1 MGASASR
8 NWLVGVSALEP
19 EPEEPLGLG
28 QLPTELLETVLSHV
42 PPHVLL
48 GRCRRVCRRW
58 RDLVDCQALWLSILA
73 RKHAALWPIVSTCLP
88 AADDPRPCVLGRF
101 CERRPIG
108 RNLLRNPRGLGGE
121 PRKGVLMGAGARGR
135 MRGALGLRGGYH
147 KKQVLDLE
155 EEGFWPELLDS
166 GKIEICVSDWRNDQ
180 QRTDCIYQLTVQLLD
195 ANQAILDH
203 FSPLPFP
210 IWKWRNSVSPRV
222 SHVFSNLKK
231 GVRFVSFECCIWDLE
246 FRNEQYGI
254 SVTNSSVIVQPPA
267 RGISQPSA
275 PERTDCPERGS
286 RGSLG
291 AAVPGEPPDCLSEQG
306 GEGDPSPPPPPS
318 RPPGERR
325 DR

>member
-28 QLPTELLETVLSHV
+28 QLPTELLEMVLSHV

-73 RKHAALWPIVSTCLP
+73 RKHAALWRIVSTCLP

-108 RNLLRNPRGLGGE
+108 RNLLRNPRDEGGE
-121 PRKGVLMGAGARGR
+121 PRKGVLLKGAEGFLKWTVLSSEDGWAAAEENLEVIPSAY
-135 MRGALGLRGGYH
+135 MLTSFLSACSGYH

-155 EEGFWPELLDS
+155 KEGFWPELLDS

-180 QRTDCIYQLTVQLLD
+180 QGTDCIYQLTVQLLD

-231 GVRFVSFECCIWDLE
+231 GVRFVSLECCIWDLE
-246 FRNEQYGI
+246 FRNEQYGV
-254 SVTNSSVIVQPPA
+254 SVTNSSVIVQ
-267 RGISQPSA
+267 
-275 PERTDCPERGS
+275 
-286 RGSLG
+286 
-291 AAVPGEPPDCLSEQG
+291 VCLS
-306 GEGDPSPPPPPS
+306 
-318 RPPGERR
+318 
-325 DR
+325 

>member
-28 QLPTELLETVLSHV
+28 QLPTELLEMVLSHV

-58 RDLVDCQALWLSILA
+58 RDLVDCQALWLSILS
-73 RKHAALWPIVSTCLP
+73 RDHAALSPVLRTCLP

-108 RNLLRNPRGLGGE
+108 RNLLQNPRGLGGE
-121 PRKGVLMGAGARGR
+121 PRKGVLLKGAGGRGR

-155 EEGFWPELLDS
+155 KEGFWRELLDS

-180 QRTDCIYQLTVQLLD
+180 QGTDCVYQLTVQLLD
-195 ANQAILDH
+195 ADQAILDH

-254 SVTNSSVIVQPPA
+254 SVTNSSVIVQKLIPMAEKIPA
-267 RGISQPSA
+267 P
-275 PERTDCPERGS
+275 T
-286 RGSLG
+286 
-291 AAVPGEPPDCLSEQG
+291 G
-306 GEGDPSPPPPPS
+306 GELNPMAFQDWDQDS
-318 RPPGERR
+318 ELKFR
-325 DR
+325 DYYYSLLQ

>member
-19 EPEEPLGLG
+19 EPEEALGLG
-28 QLPTELLETVLSHV
+28 QLPTELLEMVLSHV

-73 RKHAALWPIVSTCLP
+73 RDHAALSPVLRTCLP
-88 AADDPRPCVLGRF
+88 PADDPRPCVLGRF
-101 CERRPIG
+101 CELRPIG
-108 RNLLRNPRGLGGE
+108 RNLLRNPKGEGGE
-121 PRKGVLMGAGARGR
+121 PRKGVLLKGAGRKGR

-155 EEGFWPELLDS
+155 KEGFWPELLDS
-166 GKIEICVSDWRNDQ
+166 GKIEICVSDWRKDQ
-180 QRTDCIYQLTVQLLD
+180 QRTDCIYQLTVRLLD

-231 GVRFVSFECCIWDLE
+231 GVRFVSFECRIWDLE

-254 SVTNSSVIVQPPA
+254 SVTNSSVIVQ
-267 RGISQPSA
+267 
-275 PERTDCPERGS
+275 
-286 RGSLG
+286 
-291 AAVPGEPPDCLSEQG
+291 VCLS
-306 GEGDPSPPPPPS
+306 
-318 RPPGERR
+318 
-325 DR
+325 